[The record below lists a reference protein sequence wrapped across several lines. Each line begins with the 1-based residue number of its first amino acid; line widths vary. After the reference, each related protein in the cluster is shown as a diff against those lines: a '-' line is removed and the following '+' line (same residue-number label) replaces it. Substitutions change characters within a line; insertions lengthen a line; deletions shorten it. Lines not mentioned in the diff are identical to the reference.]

1 MQGWPGRESATPAG
15 THGTAGVSAFE
26 SDPSR
31 PAPKTRADRSGIAQA
46 QGGRRGAL
54 RAVSP
59 NPRQSVS

>member
-1 MQGWPGRESATPAG
+1 MQGCRPERESATPAG
-15 THGTAGVSAFE
+15 TVRPGCAFE
-26 SDPSR
+26 SDP
-31 PAPKTRADRSGIAQA
+31 PQPTPETRADRSGIAQA